1 MYSLWIFMSIHCDE
15 YSLWW
20 HVCQFIVS
28 VWTYVILHKSARR
41 TEPQRKSMSP
51 VSGPVRVQ
59 LSHEPNQGVVKYPEP
74 CITHWELHT
83 PEDHFGKKNGTA
95 GGGEYL
101 FESRRFRESRGQKS
115 YTSPSPP
122 PRPDKTPNMTMKKYK
137 TPIIKDSALCSED
150 DPVSRM
156 FHTRPSLQDNST
168 LTRETRRN
176 TITGRESSNERDSVI
191 AKEVRYSK
199 DKPHVR
205 VDSVTSE
212 STRYIEEILHSKRQ
226 KSKLVSRYIIVTF
239 ILTNLMLVGFSILG
253 SMLIIPQIN
262 PCICPETSPR
272 TEHHIQATQSP
283 TGSES
288 PVLSQ
293 SRPKTQTPDHGR
305 NQDTETSQDKK
316 HDNMDQD
323 YSISYFIR
331 VENKTHD
338 DFWTD

>member
-1 MYSLWIFMSIHCDE
+1 MEQQVEENIYL
-15 YSLWW
+15 
-20 HVCQFIVS
+20 
-28 VWTYVILHKSARR
+28 
-41 TEPQRKSMSP
+41 
-51 VSGPVRVQ
+51 
-59 LSHEPNQGVVKYPEP
+59 NQGDSENPDRNP
-74 CITHWELHT
+74 
-83 PEDHFGKKNGTA
+83 
-95 GGGEYL
+95 
-101 FESRRFRESRGQKS
+101 
-115 YTSPSPP
+115 SPPLPPP
-122 PRPDKTPNMTMKKYK
+122 PRPDKTPNMTMKRCK
-137 TPIIKDSALCSED
+137 TPIIKDSALYSED

-156 FHTRPSLQDNST
+156 FHTRPSIQDNSNIT
-168 LTRETRRN
+168 METRRN

-199 DKPHVR
+199 DTPHVR
-205 VDSVTSE
+205 VDSIE
-212 STRYIEEILHSKRQ
+212 SKRYIDDILHSKKK

-239 ILTNLMLVGFSILG
+239 ILTNLMLVGFAILG
-253 SMLIIPQIN
+253 SMLIIPQLN

-293 SRPKTQTPDHGR
+293 SRTKTQTPDHGH
-305 NQDTETSQDKK
+305 NQDTDPQDKR

>member
-1 MYSLWIFMSIHCDE
+1 MEQQENIYL
-15 YSLWW
+15 
-20 HVCQFIVS
+20 
-28 VWTYVILHKSARR
+28 
-41 TEPQRKSMSP
+41 
-51 VSGPVRVQ
+51 
-59 LSHEPNQGVVKYPEP
+59 NQGDSEN
-74 CITHWELHT
+74 
-83 PEDHFGKKNGTA
+83 PEDRNPTPP
-95 GGGEYL
+95 L
-101 FESRRFRESRGQKS
+101 
-115 YTSPSPP
+115 PPP
-122 PRPDKTPNMTMKKYK
+122 PRPDKTPNMNMTRCK
-137 TPIIKDSALCSED
+137 TPIIKDSALYSED

-156 FHTRPSLQDNST
+156 FHTRPSIQDNST
-168 LTRETRRN
+168 LPRETRRN

-212 STRYIEEILHSKRQ
+212 STRYIDEILHSKRQ

-239 ILTNLMLVGFSILG
+239 VLTNLMLVGFSILG
-253 SMLIIPQIN
+253 SMLIIPKIN

-305 NQDTETSQDKK
+305 TQDTETSQDKK
-316 HDNMDQD
+316 HDKMDQD

>member
-1 MYSLWIFMSIHCDE
+1 MNLTRELSSILNRVLHIE
-15 YSLWW
+15 NS
-20 HVCQFIVS
+20 
-28 VWTYVILHKSARR
+28 ILQRIILVRR
-41 TEPQRKSMSP
+41 MEQQ
-51 VSGPVRVQ
+51 VEENIY
-59 LSHEPNQGVVKYPEP
+59 LNQGDSENPDRNP
-74 CITHWELHT
+74 
-83 PEDHFGKKNGTA
+83 
-95 GGGEYL
+95 
-101 FESRRFRESRGQKS
+101 
-115 YTSPSPP
+115 SPPLPPP

-137 TPIIKDSALCSED
+137 TPIIKDSTLLQGD

-156 FHTRPSLQDNST
+156 FQTRPSLQDNST
-168 LTRETRRN
+168 LSRETRRN
-176 TITGRESSNERDSVI
+176 TITGRESSNEGDSVI
-191 AKEVRYSK
+191 ARESVRYSK

-239 ILTNLMLVGFSILG
+239 VLTNLMLVGFSILG

>member
-1 MYSLWIFMSIHCDE
+1 MNLTRELSGILNRVLHIENSI
-15 YSLWW
+15 L
-20 HVCQFIVS
+20 QRI
-28 VWTYVILHKSARR
+28 ILVRR
-41 TEPQRKSMSP
+41 MEQQ
-51 VSGPVRVQ
+51 VEENIY
-59 LSHEPNQGVVKYPEP
+59 LNQGDSEN
-74 CITHWELHT
+74 
-83 PEDHFGKKNGTA
+83 PEDRNPTPP
-95 GGGEYL
+95 L
-101 FESRRFRESRGQKS
+101 
-115 YTSPSPP
+115 PPP

-137 TPIIKDSALCSED
+137 TPIIKDSALYSED

-212 STRYIEEILHSKRQ
+212 SKRYIDEILHSKRQ

-239 ILTNLMLVGFSILG
+239 ILTNLMLVGFAILG

-305 NQDTETSQDKK
+305 NQDTETSQDKR